1 MPYLVAAPVLSGA
14 DIDAEEEPLAAD
26 VASEAEAEA
35 IVLVGMTD
43 PLGVIRPAL
52 ALLVVVAIVLPPCAN
67 SVMLGIALPA
77 SVKRLFPATTVAERN
92 FTSSLESVAVIGS
105 PPVSSLPPTWFTV
118 QVISTAF
125 SL

>member
-1 MPYLVAAPVLSGA
+1 MVAAPVLSGA
-14 DIDAEEEPLAAD
+14 DTDAEEEPLAAD
-26 VASEAEAEA
+26 VASEAEA

>member
-1 MPYLVAAPVLSGA
+1 MPYLKAAPVLSGTDTDA
-14 DIDAEEEPLAAD
+14 DVEPLAAGVD
-26 VASEAEAEA
+26 AEAEA
-35 IVLVGMTD
+35 IVLVGLTD
-43 PLGVIRPAL
+43 PLGVIAPAL
-52 ALLVVVAIVLPPCAN
+52 ALLVVVAIVLLLCAKP
-67 SVMLGIALPA
+67 VMLGMTLPT

-92 FTSSLESVAVIGS
+92 CTSSLESVAVMGS

>member
-1 MPYLVAAPVLSGA
+1 LKAAPVLSGA
-14 DIDAEEEPLAAD
+14 ETDADEEPLAAD
-26 VASEAEAEA
+26 VAPEAEAEA
-35 IVLVGMTD
+35 IVLVGATD
-43 PLGVIRPAL
+43 PLGVIKPAL
-52 ALLVVVAIVLPPCAN
+52 ALLVAVAIVMLPCAN
-67 SVMLGIALPA
+67 PVILGTTLPA

-92 FTSSLESVAVIGS
+92 CTSSLESVAVMGS